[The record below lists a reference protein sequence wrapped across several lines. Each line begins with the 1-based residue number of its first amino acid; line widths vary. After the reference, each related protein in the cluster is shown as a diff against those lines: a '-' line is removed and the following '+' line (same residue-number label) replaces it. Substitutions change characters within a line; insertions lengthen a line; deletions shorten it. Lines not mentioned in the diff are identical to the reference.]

1 MALKKGLMENEL
13 NQMDKTDM
21 DPYQIP
27 VEFLS
32 LLSTKTKI
40 QRVLRSNI
48 DLIYM
53 KLKTYT
59 T

>member
-1 MALKKGLMENEL
+1 MENEL

-53 KLKTYT
+53 KLETYT